1 MLLVWLCRR
10 HLGWIVPLVVGAIW
24 SVAAGSADGSMIRI
38 PSEVEVCGERLRL
51 GDLVPDTLP
60 EWADVDLGYAPY
72 PGHVRWLRRSEISAA
87 LHRAGLTW
95 EDVDIPERILV
106 RRGRQVLE
114 PSLVRQ
120 AVLSYLQSC
129 WPGFRVSTD
138 EMELPREVYLPEGD
152 VTVEVVASRQ
162 PVRFEHLTLRL
173 SIRVDGRSY
182 TSRWVSMS
190 ARMTGPVL
198 VAARDLSYGDG
209 LNQSSIRVEEKT
221 LTDLEGVLTDPSEA
235 IGAVAVCPI
244 REGDVVRRKHLRA
257 PVLVKRG
264 EVVTLVA
271 RGSGFMVSATARS
284 KDSGG
289 AGDWIE
295 VQNLESKQTV
305 TARVVG
311 TGRVEVRLREV
322 R

>member
-1 MLLVWLCRR
+1 
-10 HLGWIVPLVVGAIW
+10 
-24 SVAAGSADGSMIRI
+24 
-38 PSEVEVCGERLRL
+38 
-51 GDLVPDTLP
+51 
-60 EWADVDLGYAPY
+60 
-72 PGHVRWLRRSEISAA
+72 
-87 LHRAGLTW
+87 
-95 EDVDIPERILV
+95 
-106 RRGRQVLE
+106 
-114 PSLVRQ
+114 
-120 AVLSYLQSC
+120 
-129 WPGFRVSTD
+129 
-138 EMELPREVYLPEGD
+138 
-152 VTVEVVASRQ
+152 
-162 PVRFEHLTLRL
+162 
-173 SIRVDGRSY
+173 
-182 TSRWVSMS
+182 
-190 ARMTGPVL
+190 MTGPVL